1 MKVLGIRYCSVSRE
15 VAPLVEFFG
24 TGLGLPRMNLEGTD
38 AEAFE
43 GAIFTAG
50 DSWLEFWGESEGMP
64 AGVMLQIIV
73 DDAEAMAEHARAN
86 GVEVSGPMDA
96 HGERIFFTT
105 APNGL
110 AISFQS
116 KLEEGK

>member
-1 MKVLGIRYCSVSRE
+1 MKVLGIRYCSVSKE
-15 VAPLVEFFG
+15 VSPLIDFFG
-24 TGLGLPRMNLEGTD
+24 AGLGLPQMDLTGTD

-50 DSWLEFWGESEGMP
+50 DSWIELWAEGEGMP
-64 AGVMLQIIV
+64 EGVMLQIIV
-73 DDAEAMAEHARAN
+73 DDADAMAERAKAS
-86 GVEVSGPMDA
+86 GIEVIGPMDA
-96 HGERIFFTT
+96 HGEHIYFTT

-116 KLEEGK
+116 KLES